1 MGEKY
6 VLIMNNMK
14 KEIITIAGAPGSGK
28 SSTADLVAG
37 KLGFKRFS
45 SGDFMRKISLKRGVS
60 LNELSKIAEEDTEID
75 RIIDAEVKTVGE
87 NEKIVV
93 DSRLAFHFIPD
104 SFKVF
109 LDLPL
114 EISKER
120 IFDNLKI
127 NKLRQESEGSLNRE
141 EIYRKII
148 SRLESERKRYRE
160 LYNID
165 HTDKR
170 NFDLVI
176 DTNKNNLNQVAE
188 IILREYKKW
197 RREN

>member
-1 MGEKY
+1 
-6 VLIMNNMK
+6 MK